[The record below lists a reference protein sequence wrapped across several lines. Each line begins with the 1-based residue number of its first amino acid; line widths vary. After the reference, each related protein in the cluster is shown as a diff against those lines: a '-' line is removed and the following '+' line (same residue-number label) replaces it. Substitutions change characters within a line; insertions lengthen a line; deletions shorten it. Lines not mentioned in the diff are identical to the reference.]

1 LRFGFFVVYLQRN
14 SNEALC
20 FDFVFPFKKQL
31 EMCTVTLSFDRNDQ
45 EAAEK
50 LAALLSTG
58 LFEQIDLYDDI
69 NIDYSDPSLYEP
81 DPSLPEIN
89 HDMSPEELEQL
100 IIEDIHSIYQNK
112 VAYAV

>member
-1 LRFGFFVVYLQRN
+1 
-14 SNEALC
+14 
-20 FDFVFPFKKQL
+20 
-31 EMCTVTLSFDRNDQ
+31 MCTVTLSFDRNDQ